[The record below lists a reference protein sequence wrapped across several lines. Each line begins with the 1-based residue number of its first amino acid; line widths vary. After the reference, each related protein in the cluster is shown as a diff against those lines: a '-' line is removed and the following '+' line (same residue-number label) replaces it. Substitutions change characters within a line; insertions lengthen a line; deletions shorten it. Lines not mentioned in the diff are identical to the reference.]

1 MTVRSLAL
9 VPVCLVWI
17 LSFGCAS
24 AKLTVIHPLPAPES
38 RVTLSIEESSQI
50 HSEQLSGLRT
60 ILTTRLKQGGVSVV
74 GGRPPDVHDLSAE
87 LTEYDPGSRALRYWI
102 GLGAGRGSLDTTWT
116 VRDES
121 SEPIGVCQIIGSITM
136 GVFGGNWDDV
146 LVKVGDLLAQC
157 LTGEK

>member
-74 GGRPPDVHDLSAE
+74 GGSPPDVHDLSAE
-87 LTEYDPGSRALRYWI
+87 LTELTRERPRSRNSTKSPDRLLSCRPNGSSRANAWLPPTLARSDRITLW
-102 GLGAGRGSLDTTWT
+102 LG
-116 VRDES
+116 
-121 SEPIGVCQIIGSITM
+121 
-136 GVFGGNWDDV
+136 
-146 LVKVGDLLAQC
+146 
-157 LTGEK
+157 